1 MYNFSKLAETSK
13 ELKNEEIMIII
24 KELFVNFPR
33 FHRYLDLFVHR
44 DTETQSFIR
53 TQNPQKLRALTLIN
67 EIHRSPPYT
76 GRNKYIHKTIR

>member
-13 ELKNEEIMIII
+13 DSKNEKIMIII

-33 FHRYLDLFVHR
+33 FHRDFDLFVHR

-53 TQNPQKLRALTLIN
+53 TQNYFPSVSDTSLMFTKVRSQKP
-67 EIHRSPPYT
+67 HPCPPRK
-76 GRNKYIHKTIR
+76 GRE

>member
-33 FHRYLDLFVHR
+33 FHRDFDLFVHR
-44 DTETQSFIR
+44 DTETQSVYLF
-53 TQNPQKLRALTLIN
+53 
-67 EIHRSPPYT
+67 
-76 GRNKYIHKTIR
+76 